1 MRFKYISEFR
11 QVLKSLSSGLGKSS
25 VIYPSA
31 LLVATGIT
39 TIELGI
45 IFYIKEI
52 FGATPS
58 QIGYFT
64 AVWSFCYIIGCVFIR
79 PVFNKVLPRF
89 LLIVSSFL
97 MCVFV
102 LSIIFIKVF
111 TFAFVYYDLY
121 GIAMSFFWP
130 PILGWLSQDIE
141 GARLGKS
148 MSYFNIS
155 WSVGIVIGPFLA
167 GVLSAI
173 SPELPLYTGG
183 FLFLLTGMLI
193 GGASLLL
200 PKIRTDRGIDIANDG
215 EVSRAD
221 NSTIIRFSGWVGMF
235 TTFVVIGVII
245 NIFPVFAR
253 DELVLR
259 KELIGILLQSRTFI
273 ATFVFVILAHSTAW
287 HFRIS
292 QMVAGQVCLALSI
305 FFMNFT
311 SSPLILAV
319 LIAVM
324 GALRALSYNNSL
336 FHGVSGS
343 INRTG
348 RMAVHES
355 LLAAGL
361 IFGSSLGGLLYEN
374 FSMATV
380 YYFCGATVMFG
391 AIVQAGLYLILK
403 RKEKT

>member
-11 QVLKSLSSGLGKSS
+11 QVRKSLSSGLGKSS

-79 PVFNKVLPRF
+79 PIFNKVLPRF

-193 GGASLLL
+193 GIPSL
-200 PKIRTDRGIDIANDG
+200 
-215 EVSRAD
+215 S
-221 NSTIIRFSGWVGMF
+221 
-235 TTFVVIGVII
+235 
-245 NIFPVFAR
+245 
-253 DELVLR
+253 
-259 KELIGILLQSRTFI
+259 
-273 ATFVFVILAHSTAW
+273 
-287 HFRIS
+287 
-292 QMVAGQVCLALSI
+292 
-305 FFMNFT
+305 
-311 SSPLILAV
+311 
-319 LIAVM
+319 
-324 GALRALSYNNSL
+324 
-336 FHGVSGS
+336 
-343 INRTG
+343 
-348 RMAVHES
+348 
-355 LLAAGL
+355 
-361 IFGSSLGGLLYEN
+361 
-374 FSMATV
+374 
-380 YYFCGATVMFG
+380 
-391 AIVQAGLYLILK
+391 
-403 RKEKT
+403 